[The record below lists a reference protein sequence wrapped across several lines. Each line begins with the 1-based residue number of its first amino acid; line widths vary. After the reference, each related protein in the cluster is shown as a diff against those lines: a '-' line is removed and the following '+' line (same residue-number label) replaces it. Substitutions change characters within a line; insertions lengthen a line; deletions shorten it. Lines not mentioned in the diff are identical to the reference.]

1 MTRKPQNRFADVKGL
16 RTKFGVGIVFRKA
29 LVYAKFH
36 CPVTALTLLSKD
48 GEGEI
53 HPSSDIESQK
63 SQANSGG
70 TIV

>member
-1 MTRKPQNRFADVKGL
+1 MRTSWLCYQLSFNL
-16 RTKFGVGIVFRKA
+16 ILTTKFGVGIVFRKA
-29 LVYAKFH
+29 
-36 CPVTALTLLSKD
+36 VTLFSKD

-63 SQANSGG
+63 SSANSGG